1 MGARRITPLYT
12 ATDLDRSLE
21 WYCDILGCELIERW
35 EDDGVTIGAAL
46 SYGDVTLG
54 LSQDDFQKGRD
65 RQKGVGFRILLETN
79 EDIDTLATGIQERGG
94 ELVSPPRNQD
104 WGTREFAVADPDG
117 FKITIT
123 SPMPSE

>member
-1 MGARRITPLYT
+1 SGADGDAVVFPPLDQLT
-12 ATDLDRSLE
+12 AENVAIPFERPF
-21 WYCDILGCELIERW
+21 ERW

-94 ELVSPPRNQD
+94 ALVSPPRNQD